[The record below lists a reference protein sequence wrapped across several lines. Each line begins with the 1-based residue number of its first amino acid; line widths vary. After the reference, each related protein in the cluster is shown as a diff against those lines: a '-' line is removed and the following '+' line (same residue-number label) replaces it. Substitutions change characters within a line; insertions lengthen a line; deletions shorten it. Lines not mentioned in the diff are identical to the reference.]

1 MPRKKGNF
9 FSRPTN
15 LFRLED
21 WCNTIFL
28 SQFARSLMK
37 TKFLKKLN
45 LKFKKFYFTQVFK
58 ECFFVCF
65 FFFELSV
72 FVGADIQI

>member
-1 MPRKKGNF
+1 
-9 FSRPTN
+9 
-15 LFRLED
+15 
-21 WCNTIFL
+21 
-28 SQFARSLMK
+28 MK